1 MALAATALL
10 AGVALLRPL
19 AGRPTETARRLLAT
33 AAAAGALAALV
44 GAVGDL
50 ETLRYLLLVP
60 LLAATAA
67 AILRGPAAVS
77 AAAGAASVV
86 WLSWSA
92 LTDSV
97 GDAVLM
103 LGHVAVATVWAGAA
117 LASATAEPGTRAALV
132 RRLGPVAV
140 GAGALAAVTGV
151 LSARNY
157 DVTLDGITITDF
169 GTVVVIKVVLLVA
182 AGALG
187 LGVRYLLRAR
197 RGGVAGSDATGPQ
210 GGGVL
215 ARLELGVLC
224 AAIVAG
230 VVLTSL
236 PPPGPPPAPGAPLV
250 RALDIDEA
258 MTGLAIAPQQPGLN
272 LVHLMTDRL
281 TDVVVDGRRYRAAP
295 RPGAPGQWAEVSLP
309 PGRSLLEIRQ
319 GRQVAAQIVDTGS
332 GPAQDGLSGADGAEC
347 AAAAMGAALAGSKL
361 PLAACPAEALSPPDT
376 AALRALV
383 ASLQGRGVKSLR
395 LITDTSPR
403 GVAAERVVRAQAKS
417 AKIAIR
423 TGKVDAV
430 LAIAGWEVSQ
440 AALEAQRK
448 AAPPLYGV
456 YLAPW
461 LVQSSLVAATGGS
474 PLAVLP
480 FDPASPEAQA
490 YITALRR
497 VGPDESATAAGY
509 LAFLAALDQRLPPR
523 ELFLYAAT
531 VSFEIMPMGDGAGG
545 SMDHSGV
552 TTTWF
557 EGGALTP
564 VSKALPVPG

>member
-1 MALAATALL
+1 
-10 AGVALLRPL
+10 
-19 AGRPTETARRLLAT
+19 
-33 AAAAGALAALV
+33 
-44 GAVGDL
+44 
-50 ETLRYLLLVP
+50 
-60 LLAATAA
+60 
-67 AILRGPAAVS
+67 
-77 AAAGAASVV
+77 
-86 WLSWSA
+86 
-92 LTDSV
+92 
-97 GDAVLM
+97 M
-103 LGHVAVATVWAGAA
+103 LGHVGVATVWAGAA

-132 RRLGPVAV
+132 RRLGPVAI
-140 GAGALAAVTGV
+140 GAGVLAAVTGV

-157 DVTLDGITITDF
+157 DVSLDGITITDF
-169 GTVVVIKVVLLVA
+169 GTVVVIKAALLIG

-197 RGGVAGSDATGPQ
+197 RGAAPGPQ

-230 VVLTSL
+230 AVLTSL
-236 PPPGPPPAPGAPLV
+236 PPPGKPPAPGAPLV
-250 RALDIDEA
+250 RALDIDDA
-258 MTGLAIAPQQPGLN
+258 MTGLAIAPQRPGLN

-281 TDVVVDGRRYRAAP
+281 TDVVVDGRRYRATP
-295 RPGAPGQWAEVSLP
+295 RPGAPGLWAEVSLP
-309 PGRSLLEIRQ
+309 AGRSLMEIRQ

-332 GPAQDGLSGADGAEC
+332 GPAQEGLTGPDGAEC

-361 PLAACPAEALSPPDT
+361 PLAACPSESLSPPDT

-383 ASLQGRGVKSLR
+383 ASLEGRGVKSLQ

-403 GVAAERVVRAQAKS
+403 GVAAERVVRAQARS

-440 AALEAQRK
+440 AALEAQRD
-448 AAPPLYGV
+448 ATPPLYGV

-461 LVQSSLVAATGGS
+461 LVQSKLVAATGGS

-497 VGPDESATAAGY
+497 VGPNETATAAGY
-509 LAFLAALDQRLPPR
+509 LAFLAALDQQLPPR
-523 ELFLYAAT
+523 DLFLYAAT